1 MSDDAGDD
9 LALETLLP
17 TRDAVA
23 PDIELATLRQ
33 CYLIQRRHQFD
44 ADRTFSSKAM
54 ERLIDET
61 VAAEPE
67 GARGKV

>member
-1 MSDDAGDD
+1 MSNDTGDD
-9 LALETLLP
+9 LALETLMA

-23 PDIELATLRQ
+23 PNIDSKVLRQ

-54 ERLIDET
+54 ERLIDEAL
-61 VAAEPE
+61 AAEPE
-67 GARGKV
+67 GRI